1 MNSMA
6 HAANDTTRRRAVR
19 AYRRNSND
27 WDRRT
32 LGPRPGHDGCRCPA
46 HILAESGFPL
56 ILAFPPKD
64 KAIPKGRM
72 LISYRASDISPERIE
87 WVWPGRIAR
96 GKHTAIAGD
105 PGTGKS
111 QLLIAM
117 GAAITTGGSWPC
129 EEGCA
134 PLGSVI
140 ILSAEDGA
148 ADTLVPRLMAAG
160 ADQRGS
166 I

>member
-1 MNSMA
+1 M
-6 HAANDTTRRRAVR
+6 
-19 AYRRNSND
+19 
-27 WDRRT
+27 
-32 LGPRPGHDGCRCPA
+32 LGARPGHARCRCPS
-46 HILAESGFPL
+46 HILTGEGYP
-56 ILAFPPKD
+56 ILFAFPPKD
-64 KAIPKGRM
+64 KATPKGRA

-87 WVWPGRIAR
+87 WVWPGRVAR

-117 GAAITTGGSWPC
+117 AAAITIGGSWPC
-129 EEGCA
+129 EESCA

-160 ADQRGS
+160 ADLARVPY
-166 I
+166 